1 MHSDTAAHA
10 SGCLQMNTGSIFIGK
25 PSLGSWLSYGLG
37 TPNQNLPSFVVMTDP
52 RGGPI
57 SGAKNW
63 ASGYMPATY
72 QATVINAGET
82 PILDIKRPQG
92 VSESMQRDM
101 LDSLREYNADHMIT
115 RGDNNNLAARI
126 AVPVLLLQGG
136 EDVVVEPEA
145 QQVFCDHVN
154 AAGSAG
160 GHCTGLRL
168 PEARHGLLLEV
179 DRLRQPALVRVLSF
193 WDEVVRRAP

>member
-1 MHSDTAAHA
+1 M
-10 SGCLQMNTGSIFIGK
+10 
-25 PSLGSWLSYGLG
+25 
-37 TPNQNLPSFVVMTDP
+37 
-52 RGGPI
+52 
-57 SGAKNW
+57 
-63 ASGYMPATY
+63 
-72 QATVINAGET
+72 
-82 PILDIKRPQG
+82 
-92 VSESMQRDM
+92 
-101 LDSLREYNADHMIT
+101 
-115 RGDNNNLAARI
+115 
-126 AVPVLLLQGG
+126 PVLLLQGG